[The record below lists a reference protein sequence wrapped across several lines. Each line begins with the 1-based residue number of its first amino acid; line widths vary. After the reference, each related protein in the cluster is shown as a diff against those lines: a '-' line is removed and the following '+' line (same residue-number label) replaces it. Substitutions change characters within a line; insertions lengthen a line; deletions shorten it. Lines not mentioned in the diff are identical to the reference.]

1 MAFRPGPK
9 RPQKE
14 IIHRVIHW
22 VWIKNILPGDKCLF
36 MISEKERQ
44 IKRFRRQ
51 FSTKTGQNVSAEN
64 RGNSTGFTPH
74 ILIRRAGGFGL
85 GIFFFLIIARAAGRI
100 LWAKSFGKMGPKVL
114 GRAFSWRA
122 QGGFRISPLRAL
134 QTTRNPP
141 ETGCSTGAC
150 GPPRRNRLPP
160 GRNRSDKVRRIFPLL
175 KRAMRVWAAAQRAP
189 GSARPFEGG

>member
-22 VWIKNILPGDKCLF
+22 MWIKNILPGDKCLF
-36 MISEKERQ
+36 MISEKDRQ

-74 ILIRRAGGFGL
+74 ILIRRADDFGL
-85 GIFFFLIIARAAGRI
+85 GIFFFLIIARAAGRV

-114 GRAFSWRA
+114 ENVLNPISKGKRKSTGGAQILWRG
-122 QGGFRISPLRAL
+122 QGEVSVIPPPRPL
-134 QTTRNPP
+134 QTTPTPSSGFGVDVRSAI
-141 ETGCSTGAC
+141 GYRS
-150 GPPRRNRLPP
+150 LPCQA
-160 GRNRSDKVRRIFPLL
+160 RHDK
-175 KRAMRVWAAAQRAP
+175 
-189 GSARPFEGG
+189 G